1 MKKIITLIIAI
12 TLGGQL
18 HAQTIGPDQLDQIKR
33 LSRRNNHI
41 TKTYDGTVE
50 KLVYSFRDIGGSLTS
65 VIFKR
70 DDGKRMLVKFYR
82 WHGKFIKPYLV
93 EGQKIKLTV
102 KGDPLLLDIIIYKD
116 QYFRELEFS
125 IKAPISGI
133 ADLQEITSPLGTF
146 NISQID
152 GEKAVWGLN
161 PNQETLFNVQINRK
175 ERLDKLREMLIMENG
190 DSLIISADTEYAQEI
205 GNKVSYTKMV
215 RDDNNPIYYKNPNV
229 HYLYGGKETMELLVQ
244 YGVWQMNTNLLRNL
258 ELSMKELKAGVDGIV
273 DKALFV
279 SSNGEE
285 LELKFNSKDASQV
298 KDLFESGAKRM
309 VHFQPSMNKNQILAI
324 EDGGELVRFSDNL
337 SNSLA
342 ELYGTEV
349 VSYSGKI
356 TRLNPVKGLDIY
368 VPEALMAAQKE
379 MDKEATGYSSLLID
393 NKTFLVIPS
402 FTRISLGKDIKTGDD
417 IEISGYLRNELPNEI
432 QLSDY
437 QIIYPK
443 QITLGRKT
451 YQVTDFFESRL

>member
-1 MKKIITLIIAI
+1 MKNFFTLLIAI
-12 TLGGQL
+12 FLGGQL
-18 HAQTIGPDQLDQIKR
+18 TAQTISPDQLDQIKR
-33 LSRRNNHI
+33 MARKNNHI

-50 KLVYSFRDIGGSLTS
+50 KLVYSFRDIGGSMTS
-65 VIFKR
+65 MIFKR

-93 EGQKIKLTV
+93 EGQDVKLSV
-102 KGDPLLLDIIIYKD
+102 KGDPLLLDMVIYKD

-133 ADLQEITSPLGTF
+133 ADLQQITSPLGTF

-152 GEKAVWGLN
+152 RDKSIRGLS
-161 PNQETLFNVQINRK
+161 PDHETLFNIQVNRK
-175 ERLDKLREMLIMENG
+175 ERLDGLREMLIMENG
-190 DSLIISADTEYAQEI
+190 DSLVISADTEYAQEI
-205 GNKVSYTKMV
+205 GNEVSYSRMI

-244 YGVWQMNTNLLRNL
+244 YGVWQTNTNLLRKL
-258 ELSMKELKAGVDGIV
+258 ELSMLELKAGVDGIV

-279 SSNGEE
+279 SSNGVE

-298 KDLFESGAKRM
+298 QKLFESGAKLM

-324 EDGGELVRFSDNL
+324 ENGGELVRLSDNL
-337 SNSLA
+337 SNSLS
-342 ELYGTEV
+342 ELYGTQV
-349 VSYSGKI
+349 NTYSGKI
-356 TRLNPVKGLDIY
+356 TLLNAVKGLDVY
-368 VPEALMAAQKE
+368 APEVLMEAQEK
-379 MDKEATGYSSLLID
+379 MNKEATGYSSVLID
-393 NKTFLVIPS
+393 NKTFLIIPS
-402 FTRISLGKDIKTGDD
+402 FTRISLGKNIKPGDD
-417 IEISGYLRNELPNEI
+417 IEVRGYLRKELPNEI

-443 QITLGRKT
+443 EITLGRKT
-451 YQVTDFFESRL
+451 YQVKDLFQSR